1 MAAFP
6 DRSGKS
12 LAPPPATAQVFLFD
26 AFRFNTRTGELWHD
40 GVQTA
45 LTPRATAVLALLA
58 DKAPQTVT
66 KQELFDV
73 VWNGRIAGDEALTS
87 CIQELRK
94 ALGDNARHPRL
105 IETRHRRGY
114 RLMVPVARPGTPL
127 EGRPA
132 IAILPFDNL
141 TTDPEQKYFADGLVE
156 DITGAL
162 GRIGSVLVVDR
173 SAAGFLAGQTSSVQ
187 QIGRELKVRYVLRGT
202 VRRAGDKLRLTAKL
216 IETATTYQLWS
227 ETYDGRVADVFD
239 LQDTIVE
246 RIVGALGTNIWAAEI
261 ERARTKRP
269 DSLQAYDY
277 VLRGYPGFRAL
288 EDPAHSQAMEMFRQA
303 LELEPTYALAMALL
317 AWCHSHRFSRMM
329 SGDPDFHRARAI
341 ELANKALDLDPDA
354 PRVMS
359 AAGTALMLAGT
370 YADLDHCLHLFEKAL
385 AIDPNSSQGWLRMGL
400 VRVNRSEPE
409 EAIQAFER
417 TLRLSP
423 MIPQGAYARWGIG
436 LAHFVAG
443 RLPEA
448 AACFRQ
454 ALAERPRDA
463 AFRRRLC
470 STLGLLGELDEARSL
485 ATGLMT
491 EFPGQRLDRLAS
503 VSQFQPE
510 PARRYVEGLKKAG
523 YV

>member
-1 MAAFP
+1 MAEF
-6 DRSGKS
+6 RVLSEKS
-12 LAPPPATAQVFLFD
+12 LAPLPATAQVLLFD
-26 AFRFNTRTGELWHD
+26 AFRFNTRTGELWRD
-40 GVQTA
+40 GVQAA
-45 LTPRATAVLALLA
+45 LTPRTSAVLALLA
-58 DKAPQTVT
+58 DRALQTVT

-94 ALGDNARHPRL
+94 ALGDKARHPRL

-114 RLMVPVARPGTPL
+114 RLMVPVTRPGTPL

-132 IAILPFDNL
+132 IAILPFVNL

-162 GRIGSVLVVDR
+162 SRIGSVLVMDR
-173 SAAGFLAGQTSSVQ
+173 GAAGFFADESASVQ
-187 QIGRELKVRYVLRGT
+187 QIGRELEVRYVLRGT

-216 IETATTYQLWS
+216 IETATTYQVWS
-227 ETYDGRVADVFD
+227 ETYNGQLANVFD

-246 RIVGALGTNIWAAEI
+246 RIVGALGTSIWAAEI

-277 VLRGYPGFRAL
+277 VLRAYPGFRAM
-288 EDPAHSQAMEMFRQA
+288 EDPAHAQAMEMYRQA
-303 LELEPTYALAMALL
+303 LELEPTYALAMAFL
-317 AWCHSHRFSRMM
+317 AWCHSQRFSRMM
-329 SGDPDFHRARAI
+329 RGDPGFDRARAI
-341 ELANKALDLDPDA
+341 QLANRSLDLDPDD

-370 YADLDHCLHLFEKAL
+370 HEDLDHCLHLFERAI

-409 EAIQAFER
+409 EAIRAFER

-423 MIPQGAYARWGIG
+423 MIPQAAYARWGIG

-454 ALAERPRDA
+454 ALAERPRDP

-491 EFPGQRLDRLAS
+491 EFPDQGLDRLAS

-510 PARRYVEGLKKAG
+510 PTRRYVEGLRKAG

>member
-6 DRSGKS
+6 ERSGKS
-12 LAPPPATAQVFLFD
+12 LAQPPAQVFLFHT
-26 AFRFNTRTGELWHD
+26 FRFNTRTGELWRD
-40 GVQTA
+40 GVQTTLA
-45 LTPRATAVLALLA
+45 PRATAVLALLA
-58 DKAPQTVT
+58 DRAPQTVT

-73 VWNGRIAGDEALTS
+73 VWNGLIAGDEALTS
-87 CIQELRK
+87 SILELRK
-94 ALGDNARHPRL
+94 ALGDNARRPGL
-105 IETRHRRGY
+105 IETMHRRGY
-114 RLMVPVARPGTPL
+114 RLMVPVSRPGTPL

-141 TTDPEQKYFADGLVE
+141 TTEPEQKYFAEGLVE

-162 GRIGSVLVVDR
+162 GRIGSVLVVDQN
-173 SAAGFLAGQTSSVQ
+173 AAGFLAGPASVQ
-187 QIGRELKVRYVLRGT
+187 QIGSELGVRYVLRGT
-202 VRRAGDKLRLTAKL
+202 VRRAGEKLRLTAKL
-216 IETATTYQLWS
+216 IETATAYQLWS

-239 LQDTIVE
+239 LQDTIVG
-246 RIVGALGTNIWAAEI
+246 RIVGALGTSIWAAEI

-277 VLRGYPGFRAL
+277 VLRGYPGFGAL
-288 EDPAHSQAMEMFRQA
+288 EDPAHRQAMEMFREA
-303 LELEPTYALAMALL
+303 LQLEPTYALATALL
-317 AWCHSHRFSRMM
+317 AWCHSQRFSRMM
-329 SGDPDFHRARAI
+329 SGDPDFDRARAI
-341 ELANKALDLDPDA
+341 ELANKALELEPDA
-354 PRVMS
+354 PRIMS
-359 AAGTALMLAGT
+359 AAGSALMLAGN
-370 YADLDHCLHLFEKAL
+370 YQHLDHCLHLFAKAL

-436 LAHFVAG
+436 LAHFVAA
-443 RLPEA
+443 RLPDA

-470 STLGLLGELDEARSL
+470 STLGLLGQLDEARSL
-485 ATGLMT
+485 AGALMT
-491 EFPGQRLDRLAS
+491 EFPDQGLDRLAS
-503 VSQFQPE
+503 VSQLQPE
-510 PARRYVEGLKKAG
+510 PTRMYIEGLKRAG
-523 YV
+523 YG